1 MGNILTKNEIHKIT
15 LKQKGGS
22 TLGGRQVWFDHDVLR
37 LNYDKHGEYL
47 GEFQSDDL
55 ILIVSKNGEYY
66 TTNFD
71 AANHYENNI
80 LIIEKFDENKVWS
93 AVVYDGELKNYYLKR
108 FQLTPSQKKNS
119 FVGEHPESRLILL
132 SSVDF
137 PRFEVVFGG
146 HDARRNP
153 LIVDAKEFIS
163 VKSYKA
169 KGKRLTTFE
178 VETVNELEPV
188 RFKEKNNE
196 ESTVINSDE
205 EEDNENASENDRISN
220 SSDAQESPEKA
231 TDVERKT
238 NVNSQTKEDA
248 VSNAINEDRPE
259 IHSTDE
265 EGSQLT
271 LF

>member
-22 TLGGRQVWFDHDVLR
+22 TLGGREVWFDHDVLR

-47 GEFQSDDL
+47 GEFQSEDL
-55 ILIVSKNGEYY
+55 ILIISKNGEYY

-71 AANHYENNI
+71 ATNHYENNI
-80 LIIEKFDENKVWS
+80 QIIEKFDENKVWS
-93 AVVYDGELKNYYLKR
+93 AVVYDGELNNYYLKR
-108 FQLTPSQKKNS
+108 FQLTPSQKKVS

-137 PRFEVVFGG
+137 PRFEIVFGG
-146 HDARRNP
+146 HDAHRNP
-153 LIVDAKEFIS
+153 LIVDAEEFIG

-178 VETVNELEPV
+178 VETVNELDPL
-188 RFKEKNNE
+188 RFKEKNDE

-205 EEDNENASENDRISN
+205 DEDNENSSENDQITN
-220 SSDAQESPEKA
+220 SSDTQESPEKA
-231 TDVERKT
+231 IDVERKIGE
-238 NVNSQTKEDA
+238 NPQTKEDA
-248 VSNAINEDRPE
+248 VSSPENENRTE
-259 IHSTDE
+259 THLTDE
-265 EGSQLT
+265 DGSQLT